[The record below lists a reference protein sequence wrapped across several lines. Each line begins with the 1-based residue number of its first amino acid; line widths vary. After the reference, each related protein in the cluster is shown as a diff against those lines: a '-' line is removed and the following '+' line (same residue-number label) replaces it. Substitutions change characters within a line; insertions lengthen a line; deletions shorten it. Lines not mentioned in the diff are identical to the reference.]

1 MKGIV
6 GRGRAART
14 RLAAVGAL
22 CAALLPAGT
31 VRADTGPAGTAAAT
45 TTYTVWQWNVA
56 GQKINGGSAG
66 TGMVEGAVAS
76 IVGRNADFA
85 AFNELCGNQWRALVA
100 QLRAAGWP
108 ADSANFGRFEP
119 SRQANSGV
127 CGGEE
132 FGNAVFSK
140 RPLGTADRIQLPDDG
155 TAEKRNML
163 CAPLQADPGTRFC
176 TTHITVASD
185 ADKLAQLAA
194 VQGKLDA
201 WVKAG
206 QRVVLAGDLNVQ
218 PHYRSLDTFYSATLK
233 TAVNGN
239 NSGLFREVD
248 DNDPGNCPGYGEW
261 TADDPTVGPSPC
273 GTPRKIDMIFVSE
286 NALAAPDSY
295 SGDSLAISTACDRTT
310 ASPDGRCSDH
320 RILVGTATLK

>member
-1 MKGIV
+1 MRGIV
-6 GRGRAART
+6 GRVRAART
-14 RLAAVGAL
+14 RLAVVGAL
-22 CAALLPAGT
+22 CAALLPAGAAQAGT
-31 VRADTGPAGTAAAT
+31 AQAGTAAAT

-56 GQKINGGSAG
+56 GHKVNRGSAT

-76 IVGRNADFA
+76 IVGRNVDFA
-85 AFNELCGNQWRALVA
+85 AFNELCGNQWRALVT

-132 FGNAVFSK
+132 FGNAIFSK

-163 CAPLQADPGTRFC
+163 CAPLQADSGTRFC

-185 ADKLAQLAA
+185 ADKLRQLAA
-194 VQGKLDA
+194 VQGKLDG

-206 QRVVLAGDLNVQ
+206 QTVVLAGDLNVQ
-218 PHYRSLDTFYSATLK
+218 PHYPSLDTFYSATLN
-233 TAVNGN
+233 TTVNRN

-248 DNDPGNCPGYGEW
+248 DNDSGNCLGYGEW
-261 TADDPTVGPSPC
+261 TADDPNVGPSPC

-286 NALAAPDSY
+286 ASLAAPGSY

-320 RILVGTATLK
+320 RIVVGTATLR